1 MKTFLLNTSKTLPWY
16 LCLTHMHKINCHTW
30 LHFHILMMKT
40 FKQHSPLIQ
49 VKIILPQMLD
59 LPRSFPCWNC
69 SSRSELILAFFLR
82 SSYFFWVFFD
92 LFLFRISSSSG
103 LCIRMGKQRS
113 LDVAKNYCTKT
124 TCFECSFNEQLQLTG
139 LSQSLYYHHF
149 HSVAELDKLSSWKD
163 TSNLLSLLIK
173 ITDKRLLL
181 WLFMNK

>member
-1 MKTFLLNTSKTLPWY
+1 MKTFLLNTPKTLPWY
-16 LCLTHMHKINCHTW
+16 LYFNTYAQDKLPHMITLSYYK
-30 LHFHILMMKT
+30 MKT

-59 LPRSFPCWNC
+59 LPSSFPCWNC

-103 LCIRMGKQRS
+103 LCIRMGKQSS

-163 TSNLLSLLIK
+163 TYQICYLC
-173 ITDKRLLL
+173 
-181 WLFMNK
+181 